1 MTPAA
6 YRRMLAA
13 AQRLEQGLLVVI
25 GEAALA
31 WTVTRLGARM
41 ELQFC
46 TETPRN
52 AAQARAAMDVQLET
66 ALQLYLLNRG
76 IVVTPFHNML
86 LVPPMAS
93 DDDIDAVVASV
104 RAFVAELR
112 S

>member
-1 MTPAA
+1 M
-6 YRRMLAA
+6 RD
-13 AQRLEQGLLVVI
+13 
-25 GEAALA
+25 AALP

-52 AAQARAAMDVQLET
+52 ASQARAAMDAELEA

-93 DDDIDAVVASV
+93 DDDVDAVVSAV
-104 RAFVAELR
+104 RAFVTGL
-112 S
+112 SS